1 MQQAAK
7 NAAVIESPWMTKRQ
21 AAKYTHRSERSLDRD
36 ADVIPRHKV
45 GGKVLYHRD
54 EVDAA
59 ILALSAT

>member
-36 ADVIPRHKV
+36 KAIPRHKI
-45 GGKVLYHRD
+45 GGRILFHRA